1 LDTVVQIVV
10 SGLTVGAMYALA
22 TISLSL
28 VWGSLNMLNM
38 AQGTLLTIGGFAS
51 YAVSANLGLPI
62 FFGLPFAMIVGCLIG
77 YLMYFGFVQ
86 FMINQPS
93 FDTSVI
99 IATIG
104 FAIILENVIL
114 KIWGAYPLRQPL
126 GITGGF
132 FLGGV
137 HIPYQNVLIVA
148 VSVVGMLLV
157 AGFVSR
163 TRLGRAI
170 RATSQNQEA
179 ARLMGVP
186 VRFIFAQVLALAGF
200 LAAVSGLLLST
211 ITTLSPTMGYDPM
224 IKAFIICAIAG
235 LGNIAGALYAAFI
248 LGVLE
253 ASIQYLFGVRFALPT
268 MLLLV
273 IAGLIWRPAGVFGRR
288 TVTRL

>member
-1 LDTVVQIVV
+1 
-10 SGLTVGAMYALA
+10 
-22 TISLSL
+22 
-28 VWGSLNMLNM
+28 
-38 AQGTLLTIGGFAS
+38 
-51 YAVSANLGLPI
+51 
-62 FFGLPFAMIVGCLIG
+62 
-77 YLMYFGFVQ
+77 
-86 FMINQPS
+86 
-93 FDTSVI
+93 
-99 IATIG
+99 
-104 FAIILENVIL
+104 
-114 KIWGAYPLRQPL
+114 
-126 GITGGF
+126 
-132 FLGGV
+132 
-137 HIPYQNVLIVA
+137 
-148 VSVVGMLLV
+148 
-157 AGFVSR
+157 
-163 TRLGRAI
+163 
-170 RATSQNQEA
+170 
-179 ARLMGVP
+179 MGVP